1 MTRLGAILIGCI
13 AFAASVLAHEGHDDG
28 AKPAAPTAEIPR
40 LESTGADLELVATA
54 AGHKLTIYLDRL
66 ATNEPVDGAEIEVS
80 GDGIAPVTARR
91 ISEGTYEIDAAWV
104 DEPGTKALI
113 FTVTV
118 AGTTDLLNGT
128 LEVHAAAPPTG
139 AQPADWSHALASPWV
154 WSIALIAGAL
164 GFVFAFAFRPLRLPP
179 DESQAPT
186 ISLPRIK
193 LARSDVDRVQKS
205 AGLVLIALLTSGMP
219 LPPPAFAGP
228 GQDHGH
234 EESGP
239 APAGGNAPRRLPD
252 GNVFVPKPS
261 QRLLRIRTSVATK
274 QSAQTGT
281 ELIGTIIP
289 DPSSAGQVQ
298 APMDGQIELA
308 ERGIS
313 HAGQRVEAG
322 EVLALLAPS
331 IPVADLGTMQQ
342 LRAEVEGKLRI
353 AEQKLARLTRV
364 GPGIIAQRDIDDTR
378 AELDALHEQK
388 RVLAPKDIEK
398 IALKAPVSGIISVAN
413 VRAGQ
418 VVTARD
424 TLFEIVDPAR
434 LWIEAVRPGGHER
447 DEIVAAH
454 ALDAE
459 GHGIKLS
466 YVGRSPALRQQLLSL
481 LFRIEE
487 PHDRLTIG
495 STVKVVTQGKAALE
509 GVILPDSA
517 VVLGPNGLPQV
528 WTKVSAER
536 FKPTQVRTTP
546 LDGSRILVVAGID
559 DGSRVVVDGAELINQ
574 VR

>member
-1 MTRLGAILIGCI
+1 MTRLGTIFLLCFV
-13 AFAASVLAHEGHDDG
+13 FAASAFAHEGHDDG
-28 AKPAAPTAEIPR
+28 AKPAAPTADIPR
-40 LESTGADLELVATA
+40 LESTGAELELVATVT
-54 AGHKLTIYLDRL
+54 GHKLTIYLDRL

-91 ISEGTYEIDAAWV
+91 IAEGTYEIDAAWV

-118 AGTTDLLNGT
+118 GGTMDLLNGT
-128 LEVHAAAPPTG
+128 LDVHAAAAPSGPV
-139 AQPADWSHALASPWV
+139 PAEWSHALASPWI

-164 GFVFAFAFRPLRLPP
+164 GFVLAFAFRPLRLPP
-179 DESQAPT
+179 DESHAPA
-186 ISLPRIK
+186 IPLPRIK
-193 LARSDVDRVQKS
+193 LTRGDIDRVQKA
-205 AGLVLIALLTSGMP
+205 AGLVLVAALTSGILLP
-219 LPPPAFAGP
+219 LPALAGP
-228 GQDHGH
+228 GHDHGD
-234 EESGP
+234 EASGP
-239 APAGGNAPRRLPD
+239 APASGDAPRRLPD

-261 QRLLRIRTSVATK
+261 QRLLRIRTSVATRGT
-274 QSAQTGT
+274 AQTGT

-322 EVLALLAPS
+322 EVLARLAPS

-342 LRAEVEGKLRI
+342 LRAEVEGKLKI

-364 GPGIIAQRDIDDTR
+364 GPGVIAQRDIDDTR
-378 AELDALHEQK
+378 AELDALQEQR

-398 IALKAPVSGIISVAN
+398 ITLKAPVGGIISVAN

-434 LWIEAVRPGGHER
+434 LWIEAVGGGGHER
-447 DEIVAAH
+447 DEIAAAH
-454 ALDAE
+454 ALDAG
-459 GHGIKLS
+459 GHSIKLS
-466 YVGRSPALRQQLLSL
+466 YVGRAPALRQQLLPL
-481 LFRIEE
+481 LFRIDES
-487 PHDRLTIG
+487 HDKLTIG
-495 STVKVVTQGKAALE
+495 STVKVVTQGKAAAE

-528 WTKVSAER
+528 WTKISAER
-536 FKPTQVRTTP
+536 FKPTPVRTTP
-546 LDGSRILVVAGID
+546 LDGARILVIAGVE